1 MKKSSVLSLSVL
13 LIASVAFTS
22 CGGSKE
28 SAYRK
33 VYEKAQAQQEATV
46 QQPAA
51 ETAVVTPL
59 VTQPATTTTRP
70 NVDNEAVRTE
80 KVTVI
85 DGTGLKAYSVVVGSF
100 GVKANAQGLQGRLKA
115 QGENAQVVYNSER
128 NMYRVVIATFD
139 SKADAVYKRDAVR
152 STYADAWLLYN
163 N

>member
-13 LIASVAFTS
+13 FVASVIFTS

-33 VYEKAQAQQEATV
+33 VYEKAQAQAEATV
-46 QQPAA
+46 QQPAT

-70 NVDNEAVRTE
+70 NVDNETVRTE
-80 KVTVI
+80 KVTLV
-85 DGTGLKAYSVVVGSF
+85 DGAGLKAYSVVVGSF

-139 SKADAVYKRDAVR
+139 NKADAVNKRNNVR